1 MLLTGGSLF
10 PACSPTRLLL
20 PGQNLLYKIKLEGVQ
35 QADADRLQ
43 NLYQQKPNN
52 RFPIPKLAIYQ
63 LGQYFYKPD
72 ALKRELQDERTRYDS
87 LILKA
92 GRDSVAVGKLLIKR
106 ERHTRRHQLALSEGN
121 ALMRLGEA
129 PVVYDS
135 TLTERTTE
143 QLSTFLKSQGFFRS
157 SVSARDAVKDRR
169 VTVTYKVTEN
179 QPFRYTQLDYDIADS
194 AVAKVVLENQKQALI
209 HKGDQYSEEAI
220 GLERARLEKLLKN
233 AGYYDFRQQYITLEA
248 DTSYAPGTVRLRTL
262 IANPGPGQQ
271 HQIYTIRHVSF
282 LTDAGAI
289 RFGVRRDTLVR
300 DSIYFLA
307 YKHRFSTKVLNQ
319 RVEVRPGSV
328 YSLNNTQT
336 TQRQL
341 ADLDMFRFNT
351 VSYQKV
357 AGDSASGLHR
367 LDAVVN
373 ASPQKKFQETTE
385 LGGTVV
391 ANLPGPFGNFRL
403 KARNVFGGA
412 EVLEIGLRAG
422 LEGQFPL
429 VAPSEE
435 SKFSTSRT
443 TQLGANLSLV
453 LPQFL
458 VPWRT
463 NRFLTRYNPKTR
475 ISTSFTYV
483 DRPEYTRTNLEAS
496 YDYIWQRNVFQQYVV
511 TVQNISLVN
520 SRLDQEYRNALLKLP
535 NNAALLRSFGSLL
548 IPSANAT
555 SYYNSNDFNQTRDA
569 RSFRATAELGGVGR
583 RIYTRPG
590 STDNSGTEAETTVG
604 GVLVLDYA
612 RFNADFR
619 RYHKLTSQSYF
630 VWRLNGGLAH
640 ALTPTRLTAEDG
652 TSTSPYIIPY
662 DKYFFG
668 GGGTSLRAWRPRR
681 LGPGSYTSVL
691 TKEGVVQLDSRGK
704 PIQDEN
710 VEQPGELLLEGSA
723 EYRFPLY
730 DYLDGALFTDFGNV
744 WSLQKNDP
752 RPGAQFDPGRFYK
765 EFAVSSGIGFRFDFT
780 FLIIRLDIATK
791 IYDPTAVDGDE
802 WAINRFAIWRKKDKP
817 WQNTPT
823 LNVGI
828 GYPF

>member
-1 MLLTGGSLF
+1 MTGGGLL

-20 PGQNLLYKIKLEGVQ
+20 PGQNLLYKIKLEGVK
-35 QADADRLQ
+35 QANADRLQ
-43 NLYQQKPNN
+43 TLYQQKPNN

-72 ALKRELQDERTRYDS
+72 ELQRKLQEERTRYDS
-87 LILKA
+87 LIRQA
-92 GRDSVAVGKLLIKR
+92 GRDSVTVGKLLIKR
-106 ERHTRRHQLALSEGN
+106 ERHTRRHQLVLSEGN
-121 ALMRLGEA
+121 ALMRLGEP

-157 SVSARDAVKDRR
+157 SVTARDAVQDRR
-169 VTVTYKVTEN
+169 VTVTYQVTEN
-179 QPFRYTQLDYDIADS
+179 QPFHYTQLDFDIPDS
-194 AVAKVVLENQKQALI
+194 AVAKVVLENQKLALI

-220 GLERARLEKLLKN
+220 GLERARLENLLKN
-233 AGYYDFRQQYITLEA
+233 AGYFDFRQQYITLEA
-248 DTSYAPGTVRLRTL
+248 DTSFEPGTVRLRTL
-262 IANPGPGQQ
+262 IANPAPGER
-271 HQIYTIRHVSF
+271 HHIYTIRHVNF
-282 LTDAGAI
+282 LTDAGTN
-289 RFGVRRDTLVR
+289 RFGVKRDTVVR
-300 DSIYFLA
+300 DSIFFLA
-307 YKHRFSTKVLNQ
+307 YKHRISSKVLNQ
-319 RVEVRPGSV
+319 RVEVRPGSI

-357 AGDSASGLHR
+357 AGDSVNGLHR

-373 ASPQKKFQETTE
+373 ASPLKKYQETTE

-391 ANLPGPFGNFRL
+391 VNLPGPFTNFRL
-403 KARNVFGGA
+403 KVRNVFGGA
-412 EVLEIGLRAG
+412 EVLELGLRAG
-422 LEGQFPL
+422 LEGQIRLGQTAEPG
-429 VAPSEE
+429 
-435 SKFSTSRT
+435 SRIPT
-443 TQLGANLSLV
+443 AYATQLGANASLI

-483 DRPEYTRTNLEAS
+483 DRPEYTRTNLEGS
-496 YDYIWQRNVFQQYVV
+496 YDYIWQRSAYQQYVL
-511 TVQNISLVN
+511 TLQNISLVN
-520 SRLDQEYRNALLKLP
+520 TSRLDSAYRVALEKLA
-535 NNAALLRSFGSLL
+535 NNGALLRSFGRLL
-548 IPSANAT
+548 VPSANAT

-569 RSFRATAELGGVGR
+569 RSFRATAEVGGLGR
-583 RIYTRPG
+583 RLYTRPDA
-590 STDNSGTEAETTVG
+590 TAETTIG

-619 RYHKLTSQSYF
+619 RYHKLTPQTYF

-640 ALTPTRLTAEDG
+640 ALTPTRFTGENG
-652 TSTSPYIIPY
+652 TTTSYIIPY
-662 DKYFFG
+662 DKYFFA

-681 LGPGSYTSVL
+681 LGPGSHTSVV
-691 TKEGVVQLDSRGK
+691 TTNGVVQLDSRGK

-791 IYDPTAVDGDE
+791 IYDPTAIDGDK
-802 WAINRFAIWRKKDKP
+802 WAINRFAIWRNKNKP